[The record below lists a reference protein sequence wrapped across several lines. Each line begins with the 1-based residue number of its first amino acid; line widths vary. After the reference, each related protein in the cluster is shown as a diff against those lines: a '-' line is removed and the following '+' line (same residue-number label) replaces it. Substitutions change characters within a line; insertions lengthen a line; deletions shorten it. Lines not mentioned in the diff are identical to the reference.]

1 MEQKTSTTQNGA
13 RAKILRSL
21 AEHGMLTTTEL
32 AEHAGLTADQVRDN
46 CGAARRDGL
55 VASTRDEVLGRQA
68 YKIMAEGRRWADGSL
83 LFKVTDNNSPQVED
97 IAPPI
102 VESSDDNEQET
113 AKSEIPADS
122 PAGIPEHSA
131 YLVVFDDGGTSPE
144 FFRGVEEAK
153 AAAIRSAQEAT
164 VYGLVQIGRTVQ
176 QTVFVPAPPTV

>member
-1 MEQKTSTTQNGA
+1 MEQKTSTAQNGA

-21 AEHGMLTTTEL
+21 VEHGMLTTTEL
-32 AEHAGLTADQVRDN
+32 AEHAGLTEDQVRDN
-46 CGAARRDGL
+46 CGSARRDGL
-55 VASTRDEVLGRQA
+55 VVSTRDEVLMKLVYKITLKGRQ
-68 YKIMAEGRRWADGSL
+68 WVADNL
-83 LFKVTDNNSPQVED
+83 RIKVTDTGQKTAD

-113 AKSEIPADS
+113 ANSEIPADS
-122 PAGIPEHSA
+122 PAGIPDHSA

-153 AAAIRSAQEAT
+153 AAAIRSGLETT

-176 QTVFVPAPPTV
+176 QTVFVPDPR